1 MNKGRQ
7 FSTRSPILGVR
18 TWLAGAQ
25 WLLFMFAN
33 TVVIP
38 VSVGSALHMDAIQI
52 AGFMQRSFLLTG
64 LVCLLQVLFGHG
76 LPLLEGP
83 SGVWW
88 GVVLSVIAGARGA
101 GLSLTAAGGSLET
114 GIVLSGLSIMALGAL
129 GMGRVLRRW
138 FTPVATSVFLILL
151 ATELISIFFRGMLGL
166 TKGPEIALPTAAL
179 SCMLV
184 VIVIVV
190 NVKGPRSIRNFAI
203 LIGIALGWIVYRIG
217 LYPAPSTV
225 GAPFYS
231 LGAMF
236 AWGPLAWQWGI
247 VITAVLTG
255 LINASNTVATLE
267 SVEPLLGIRPTDGM
281 YRRSF
286 LVTGFATLLSGIFGV
301 VPYAPYT
308 SSIGFLRGTQIYDR
322 LPFALGAALF
332 VLLGLWGQAGA
343 FFSTLPVSVGDAVLL
358 VAYLQLFGSALQK
371 ISGISFTVRSI
382 YRIALPTLLGIAVFT
397 TPPEAFLSL
406 PEAVRSFLGNG
417 LLVGVAVAVVLENG
431 VRWNAFTDSDQ
442 S

>member
-1 MNKGRQ
+1 MNTDRR
-7 FSTRSPILGVR
+7 RSHFAPVLSVK
-18 TWLAGAQ
+18 TWLAGTQ

-38 VSVGSALHMDAIQI
+38 VSVGSALHMDAVQI

-64 LVCLLQVLFGHG
+64 LVCLMQVLFGHG

-88 GVVLSVIAGARGA
+88 GVVLSVIAGAREA
-101 GLSLTAAGGSLET
+101 GISLAVAGGSLEL
-114 GIVLSGLSIMALGAL
+114 GIILSGLSIMILGAL
-129 GMGRVLRRW
+129 GMGRVLRKW

-166 TKGPEIALPTAAL
+166 TNGPEIVLPTAAL

-184 VIVIVV
+184 VVVLVV
-190 NVKGPRSIRNFAI
+190 NVKGHRAIRNFAI
-203 LIGIALGWIVYRIG
+203 LIGIALGWIVYRLG
-217 LYPAPSTV
+217 LQPAPPTV
-225 GAPFYS
+225 AASFHS
-231 LGAMF
+231 LGALF

-267 SVEPLLGIRPTDGM
+267 SVEPLFGVRPTDAM

-322 LPFALGAALF
+322 LPFVIGSALF

-371 ISGISFTVRSI
+371 LSGIVFTVRSI

-397 TPPEAFLSL
+397 TPPGAFLSL

-417 LLVGVAVAVVLENG
+417 LLVGVAVAVVLENS
-431 VRWNAFTDSDQ
+431 VRWNALADSD
-442 S
+442 

>member
-1 MNKGRQ
+1 MNRA
-7 FSTRSPILGVR
+7 FRILTVSSVRSVK

-38 VSVGSALHMDAIQI
+38 VSVGSALHMDAVQI

-88 GVVLSVIAGARGA
+88 GVVLSVIAGAREA
-101 GLSLTAAGGSLET
+101 GISLATAGGSLET
-114 GIVLSGLSIMALGAL
+114 GIAMSGLSIMALGAL
-129 GMGRVLRRW
+129 GMGRVLRKW

-166 TKGPEIALPTAAL
+166 TEGPQIALPTAAL

-184 VIVIVV
+184 VVVLVV
-190 NVKGPRSIRNFAI
+190 NVKGSRAIRNFAI
-203 LIGIALGWIVYRIG
+203 LIGIVLGWGVYR
-217 LYPAPSTV
+217 LAMYAAPPTV
-225 GAPFYS
+225 AAPFHS
-231 LGAMF
+231 LGTLF

-267 SVEPLLGIRPTDGM
+267 SVEPLLGVCPTDAM

-286 LVTGFATLLSGIFGV
+286 LVTGFATLLSGLFGV

-322 LPFALGAALF
+322 LPFAIGAALF
-332 VLLGLWGQAGA
+332 ALLGLWGRAGA

-397 TPPEAFLSL
+397 TPPGAFLSL

-417 LLVGVAVAVVLENG
+417 LLVGVAIAVVLENG
-431 VRWNAFTDSDQ
+431 VKWNALTDSE
-442 S
+442 